1 MQLLEALDYLHKLGF
16 VHLDLKPENI
26 MFKSSNEI
34 VLIDFGISCYY
45 KDNNSKKKNNF
56 YYLLFS
62 KKKKNRSRNFFFSWK
77 D

>member
-45 KDNNSKKKNNF
+45 KDNNSKKKIIF
-56 YYLLFS
+56 IICYFQ
-62 KKKKNRSRNFFFSWK
+62 KKKK
-77 D
+77 